1 MLAELCVGIPDVSVT
16 SQSVQL
22 ENIEFSS
29 DHRVNHSHEGTG
41 SGKIVLNKVHHSHEG
56 TGSGK
61 NVLKIK
67 FIIHIR
73 T

>member
-22 ENIEFSS
+22 ENMEFSS
-29 DHRVNHSHEGTG
+29 DHR
-41 SGKIVLNKVHHSHEG
+41 VHHSHEG

-61 NVLKIK
+61 YAFFKI
-67 FIIHIR
+67 
-73 T
+73 